1 MTGTRRLLRN
11 KEITYSAAKEDESN
25 ILHRLGYHDKQTQFF
40 AHLRERRDRMKVI
53 AAHHLGLR
61 SSNGCRVA
69 DQEDWMHGSFNV
81 CIPITVGD
89 WDGKRVLIRFPLP
102 YRIGE
107 ETNPGN
113 GDEKIRCEAGTY
125 AWLQRNCPDVPIP
138 HLYGFGLSTGETF
151 TRVQNLPIF
160 LRMFQHLR
168 HKVLSWLGYQTP
180 SNYAR
185 HQLDSHNVSDGI
197 HGAGYL
203 LVEYIEPTQGTMLS
217 NTWAHGSCQLAA
229 LSAMRTITP
238 AFFQR
243 DLRRGPFSFMLT
255 DVHQSNIFVDAEWNI
270 TCLVDLEWAC
280 SRPIEMVEPP
290 YWLTSKGVDGLDAA
304 EYNSVRTELMEI
316 LAAEEE
322 ARTTL
327 SSNEGGLPRLS
338 DVMNRAWESGTFWY
352 TLALS
357 SPSGMFTIFD
367 QHIRPT
373 FCPKYGDVFNAIMP
387 FFWKRDVG
395 YITDRKLSDK
405 EEYDRNLRQAFGYTD
420 SDKIPV

>member
-1 MTGTRRLLRN
+1 
-11 KEITYSAAKEDESN
+11 
-25 ILHRLGYHDKQTQFF
+25 
-40 AHLRERRDRMKVI
+40 
-53 AAHHLGLR
+53 
-61 SSNGCRVA
+61 
-69 DQEDWMHGSFNV
+69 
-81 CIPITVGD
+81 
-89 WDGKRVLIRFPLP
+89 
-102 YRIGE
+102 
-107 ETNPGN
+107 
-113 GDEKIRCEAGTY
+113 
-125 AWLQRNCPDVPIP
+125 
-138 HLYGFGLSTGETF
+138 
-151 TRVQNLPIF
+151 
-160 LRMFQHLR
+160 MFQHLR
-168 HKVLSWLGYQTP
+168 HKVLSWLGYQTS

-217 NTWAHGSCQLAA
+217 TTWAHGRYDKDLRANLFRSLSRIYLSFCRIPLPKIGSFIIDNDGGLRLMNRPLSIEIQQLENEKIPTYISRDYTYSTVNSYISDILAFHDSRFRNQPNAVNDRTDCSCQLAA

-270 TCLVDLEWAC
+270 TCLIDLEWAC

-290 YWLTSKGVDGLDAA
+290 YWLTSKGVDELDAA

-367 QHIRPT
+367 QHIRPL

-387 FFWKRDVG
+387 FFWERDVG

-420 SDKIPV
+420 SDKITV